1 MKMTLVTTEQAST
14 HGSHRECSTHEPP
27 EFTQNTVVQGS
38 VEGNREKD
46 TGPCGAS
53 VKFTD
58 PIRNVGVRTS
68 SSHEPPEFT
77 ENTVD
82 HQGAP
87 LRLQQRA
94 KTPLLESKY
103 QKGRPPYLL
112 QEY

>member
-1 MKMTLVTTEQAST
+1 MQTDPGPYGASIN
-14 HGSHRECSTHEPP
+14 SPILPRCSTPEPR
-27 EFTQNTVVQGS
+27 ESAQNTVVRGYERIIVKKTLVPTERASIHGS
-38 VEGNREKD
+38 HKN
-46 TGPCGAS
+46 A
-53 VKFTD
+53 
-58 PIRNVGVRTS
+58 GVRTS

-103 QKGRPPYLL
+103 QKGRLPYLL